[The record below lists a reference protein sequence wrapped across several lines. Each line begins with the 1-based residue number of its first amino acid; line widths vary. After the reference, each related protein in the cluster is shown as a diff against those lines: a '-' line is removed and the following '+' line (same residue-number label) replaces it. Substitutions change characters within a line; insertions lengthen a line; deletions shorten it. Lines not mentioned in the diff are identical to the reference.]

1 MNILPSILLALITDY
16 FRKKKY
22 FFLTS
27 SKFIHRLFNEHQV
40 WLYDKEISGILGV
53 VGKRSG
59 NAIHYYNKGLQCTT

>member
-1 MNILPSILLALITDY
+1 MNILPSITVSFNNRLLK
-16 FRKKKY
+16 KKKY

-59 NAIHYYNKGLQCTT
+59 NAIHCYNKGLQCTT